1 MGVLEQV
8 VFRRGSSWRDL
19 VPSSDEVR
27 RVRLRWHRVLVLSG
41 ITGIVV
47 GLGVAG
53 FEAVAAREMLER
65 VAGFPDWLK
74 PIAPGVGLVL
84 AWLTLRTF
92 GRGASPTTADEY
104 LRAYHQRR
112 HEISLRD
119 APGKLGA
126 SALTLGS
133 GGAMGFEGPA
143 IYLGSVVGSAFE
155 RRFRQYFSAEERR
168 LLLVAG
174 AAAGVA
180 AIFKAPATGVVFALE
195 VPYQQD
201 TASHGLLPALVASAA
216 SYLVYVAIY
225 GVGRLIPILGTT
237 PGFDAADLIG
247 AIALGVLAG
256 VGARGFSM
264 MLHRAKR
271 AYEEIPAW
279 KRLTAAGV
287 GMALITTLALVLYD
301 RALTLGPGYDAI
313 SWSLSPDRGLWLLLL
328 LLVLRT
334 VATGLTV
341 VGGGAG
347 GVFIPLVVG
356 GWLLGAL
363 AETAVGTGTSLFPV
377 IGAAAFLG
385 AGYRAPI
392 AAVVFVAES
401 TGRPGFIVP
410 ALIATAMAQLVMG
423 STSVTKFQIPRRV
436 GALERRMQLP
446 VTAVVHRDAPRC
458 APGATIEQVLG
469 AEVAARAVVSVPV
482 VEGDRYLG
490 LLEAYQLTRVPTSD
504 RPTVSARDL
513 MLTDAPVVE
522 ATATV
527 REAFEVMDAANAE
540 RLPVID
546 GGRLVGMVTT
556 GAILRMD
563 RELEDGV
570 A

>member
-1 MGVLEQV
+1 M
-8 VFRRGSSWRDL
+8 VFRRGGSWRDF
-19 VPSSDEVR
+19 VPSSEEVR

-47 GLGVAG
+47 GLAVAG
-53 FEAVAAREMLER
+53 FEAVAAREMLEA

-92 GRGASPTTADEY
+92 GRGATPSTADEY

-112 HEISLRD
+112 HEISLRE
-119 APGKLGA
+119 APAKVGA
-126 SALTLGS
+126 SAFTLGS
-133 GGAMGFEGPA
+133 GGALGFEGPS

-155 RRFRQYFSAEERR
+155 RRFRRYFSAEERR

-225 GVGRLIPILGTT
+225 GVGRLIPILGET
-237 PGFDAADLIG
+237 PGFDATDLVGALALGLLAGIG
-247 AIALGVLAG
+247 ARAFSLLLA
-256 VGARGFSM
+256 
-264 MLHRAKR
+264 RAKR
-271 AYEEIPAW
+271 AAAEIAPW
-279 KRLTAAGV
+279 KRLAVAGV
-287 GMALITTLALVLYD
+287 GMALITTLALVVYD
-301 RALTLGPGYDAI
+301 RALTLGPGYEAI
-313 SWSLSPDRGLWLLLL
+313 SWSLNPERGLWLLVL

-334 VATGLTV
+334 TAVGLTV
-341 VGGGAG
+341 MGGGAG
-347 GVFIPLVVG
+347 GVFIPLVVT

-363 AETAVGTGTSLFPV
+363 AEAAIGTGTSLFPV

-392 AAVVFVAES
+392 AGVVFVAES

-410 ALIATAMAQLVMG
+410 ALIATAIAQLVMG
-423 STSVTKFQIPRRV
+423 SKSVTSFQIPRRV

-446 VTAVVHRDAPRC
+446 VSAVASADAPRC
-458 APGATIEQVLG
+458 APGATIEQVIG

-490 LLEAYQLTRVPTSD
+490 LLEAYQLTRIPTAD
-504 RPTVSARDL
+504 RPNTKARDL
-513 MLTDAPVVE
+513 MSTDAPLIDVS
-522 ATATV
+522 ATV
-527 REAFEVMDAANAE
+527 REAFEVLDGANAE
-540 RLPVID
+540 RLPVLD

>member
-1 MGVLEQV
+1 
-8 VFRRGSSWRDL
+8 
-19 VPSSDEVR
+19 
-27 RVRLRWHRVLVLSG
+27 VLSG
-41 ITGIVV
+41 VTGIVV
-47 GLGVAG
+47 GLAVAG
-53 FEAVAAREMLER
+53 FEAIAAEEMLAR
-65 VAGFPDWLK
+65 VADFPDWLK

-92 GRGASPTTADEY
+92 GRGATPATADEY

-112 HEISLRD
+112 HEISLRE
-119 APGKLGA
+119 APAKVGA

-133 GGAMGFEGPA
+133 GGPMGFEGPA
-143 IYLGSVVGSAFE
+143 IYLGSVIGSAFE
-155 RRFRQYFSAEERR
+155 RRFRQYFSSEERR

-216 SYLVYVAIY
+216 SYLVYAAIY
-225 GVGRLIPILGTT
+225 GVGRLIPILGTH

-264 MLHRAKR
+264 MLARAKR

-287 GMALITTLALVLYD
+287 GMAILTTVALVIYD
-301 RALTLGPGYDAI
+301 RALTLGPGYEAI

-334 VATGLTV
+334 AAIGLTV
-341 VGGGAG
+341 AGGGAG
-347 GVFIPLVVG
+347 GVFIPLVVS
-356 GWLLGAL
+356 GWLLGAV
-363 AETAVGTGTSLFPV
+363 AEATVGTGTSLFPV

-423 STSVTKFQIPRRV
+423 STSVTKFQIPRRI

-446 VTAVVHRDAPRC
+446 VTAVVTGDAPRC
-458 APGATIEQVLG
+458 APGATIEQVIG

-490 LLEAYQLTRVPTSD
+490 LLEAYQLTRIPTDERS
-504 RPTVSARDL
+504 TVEARDL

-527 REAFEVMDAANAE
+527 REAFELLDAANAE

>member
-8 VFRRGSSWRDL
+8 VFRWGSSWRDL

-65 VAGFPDWLK
+65 VAEFPDWLK

-92 GRGASPTTADEY
+92 GRGASPSTADEY

-112 HEISLRD
+112 HEISLRE
-119 APGKLGA
+119 APAKLGA
-126 SALTLGS
+126 SAFTLGS
-133 GGAMGFEGPA
+133 GGALGFEGPS

-174 AAAGVA
+174 AAAGIA

-216 SYLVYVAIY
+216 SYLVYASIY
-225 GVGRLIPILGTT
+225 GVGRLIPILGDT
-237 PGFDAADLIG
+237 PGFDATDLIG
-247 AIALGVLAG
+247 ALALGVLAG
-256 VGARGFSM
+256 VGARLFS
-264 MLHRAKR
+264 LLLERAKR
-271 AYEEIPAW
+271 AVDEIPAW
-279 KRLTAAGV
+279 KRLSIAGV
-287 GMALITTLALVLYD
+287 GIAVITTLALLVYD

-313 SWSLSPDRGLWLLLL
+313 SWSLSPGRGLWLLAL

-334 VATGLTV
+334 TAVGLTLM
-341 VGGGAG
+341 GGGAG
-347 GVFIPLVVG
+347 GVFIPLVVT

-363 AETAVGTGTSLFPV
+363 GEATIGTGTSLFPV

-392 AAVVFVAES
+392 AGVVFVAES

-423 STSVTKFQIPRRV
+423 SKSVTKFQIPRRV

-446 VTAVVHRDAPRC
+446 VAAVVDADTPRC
-458 APGATIEQVLG
+458 APGATIEQVIG
-469 AEVAARAVVSVPV
+469 AEVAARSVVSVPV

-490 LLEAYQLTRVPTSD
+490 LLEAYQLTRIPSAD
-504 RPTVSARDL
+504 RPDVEARDV
-513 MLTDAPVVE
+513 MATDAPIID
-522 ATATV
+522 AAATV
-527 REAFEVMDAANAE
+527 REAFEVLDRANAE
-540 RLPVID
+540 RLPVVAD
-546 GGRLVGMVTT
+546 GRLVGMVTT